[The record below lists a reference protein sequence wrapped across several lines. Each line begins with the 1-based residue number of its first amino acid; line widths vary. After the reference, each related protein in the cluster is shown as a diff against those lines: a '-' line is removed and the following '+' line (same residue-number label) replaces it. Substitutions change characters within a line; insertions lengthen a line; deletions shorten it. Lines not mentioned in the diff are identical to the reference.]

1 MGAEQTIFIL
11 TSISAMVF
19 GLFLFFSP
27 LKAFDLQRRFYT
39 LINWRIEPIS
49 VEKEIRNTRWM
60 GIFTVVFAA
69 AVCIYKAAHP

>member
-1 MGAEQTIFIL
+1 MEQTIFL
-11 TSISAMVF
+11 LISTIALAF

-27 LKAFDLQRRFYT
+27 LKAFDIQRRFYA

-49 VEKEIRNTRWM
+49 VEQEIRNTRWM

-69 AVCIYKAAHP
+69 AVCVYKAVYP

>member
-1 MGAEQTIFIL
+1 MEQIFFL
-11 TSISAMVF
+11 LISTTALIF
-19 GLFLFFSP
+19 GLFLFVSP
-27 LKAFDLQRRFYT
+27 LKAFDIQRRFYT